1 MKVLF
6 LSLSPNVDLED
17 TQAIYGSLLHEIV
30 KRGNDVYVVTPSERK
45 NKQKTSLITKNH
57 YNLLKVKTGNIQ
69 KTNIIEKGIST
80 LLIEKQ
86 YKKAI
91 LKYFKNLKF
100 DLILYATPPITFY
113 SVISYFKK
121 RDNSKTYLMLKDIF
135 PQNAV
140 DLKMFKKSSIIYKYF
155 RKKEKK
161 LYMISDIIGC
171 MSPKN
176 KEFLINN
183 NNYIDKNKIEIFPNS
198 IIPKK
203 ENIRNKALNEKYRDK
218 YNIPYESKVFMY
230 GGNLGK
236 PQGIPFIIKCIV
248 ETKNIDDIY
257 YVICGTGTEFKK
269 IENYIKENKIDNI
282 LLLNGLP
289 KKEYNELLNI
299 ADIGLIFLDYNF
311 TIPNFPSRLLSYM
324 EKSIPILSCTD
335 PNTDIGEII
344 EKNHFGWKC
353 YSNNAN
359 EYKKKVEYIMTK
371 NNEELDK
378 IGKNGLLYLYKNYNS
393 SKNIDK
399 ILKKLK
405 LKI

>member
-30 KRGNDVYVVTPSERK
+30 KRGNDVYVVTPNERK
-45 NKQKTSLITKNH
+45 NKQNTTLITKKH

-86 YKKAI
+86 FKHAI
-91 LKYFKNLKF
+91 LKYFKNIKF
-100 DLILYATPPITFY
+100 DLILYATPPITFCN
-113 SVISYFKK
+113 VIRYFKK

-135 PQNAV
+135 PQNAL
-140 DLKMFKKSSIIYKYF
+140 DLKMFRKSSIIYKYF

-161 LYMISDIIGC
+161 LYEISDVIGC

-176 KEFLINN
+176 KEYLITN

-203 ENIRNKALNEKYRDK
+203 ENIRNKSLNKKYRDK
-218 YNIPYESKVFMY
+218 YNIPYESRVFMY

-236 PQGIPFIIKCIV
+236 PQGIPFIIKCI
-248 ETKNIDDIY
+248 EHTKNINNIF
-257 YVICGTGTEFKK
+257 YVICGMGTEFNK
-269 IENYIKENKIDNI
+269 IEKYIKENKSDNI

-289 KKEYNELLNI
+289 KKEYTELLNV

-324 EKSIPILSCTD
+324 EKGIPILSCTD

-344 EKNHFGWKC
+344 EKNNFGWKC
-353 YSNNAN
+353 YSNNVN
-359 EYKKKVEYIMTK
+359 EFRNKVKYIME
-371 NNEELDK
+371 NNSEELDK
-378 IGKNGLLYLYKNYNS
+378 IGKNGLLYLYKHYNS
-393 SKNIDK
+393 SNNIEN
-399 ILKKLK
+399 ILKK
-405 LKI
+405 